1 MIDINKRC
9 SQSVLHTLKFAAFK
23 IKITNKRF
31 FLSLLRRKNDYNIT
45 NHNILTHSE
54 IFDITPIALANVAKV
69 ASINHHPR
77 NKVQL
82 LVFREHVA

>member
-9 SQSVLHTLKFAAFK
+9 SQFVLHTLKFAAFK

-31 FLSLLRRKNDYNIT
+31 FLSLLKRKDDYNIT
-45 NHNILTHSE
+45 NHSMLTRSE
-54 IFDITPIALANVAKV
+54 IIVLANVAKV
-69 ASINHHPR
+69 ASTNHHPR

-82 LVFREHVA
+82 LVFHGHVA